1 MPRPVRAPG
10 AVPGRVPSR
19 PIAQKR
25 PTEEL
30 LTPEF
35 LHCFR
40 SLLTGLGDRPG
51 WYAEYARRDPDAA
64 RAHETGHEVPPWD
77 VVRTVLRDLARNAG
91 APDAGPADVAGVHA
105 LHSAA
110 VAAEDARPG
119 SGARLHARL
128 AAAGRAYEVA
138 AARVRDAARAHARV
152 PSDSRAGFLAWAR
165 DDLDRAAARRS
176 ALRSRLGA
184 VLAAAGEPEGSVAGA
199 AGAGTTAPPRG
210 ARFAGA
216 YEAAA
221 AAPAQEAAPSRPAA
235 PSGARFAGAPATEPA
250 ARSARGA
257 AGGPAPVLRGARF
270 AGAPQEAVRPGPPA
284 PDPRWTA
291 EARAEAA
298 TLLRLRAA
306 GDGGAAYRA
315 LSAAAQGPA
324 ERLPYVV
331 RALERTGLGADAGT
345 LVWEVAALP
354 PAGVAAAAA
363 ALAADGREA
372 HARTL
377 LHQTAARPAA
387 EVAVVADLLHSAGH
401 TAEAAELLETV
412 ARARPADAAADVAR
426 ARPALTA
433 LLLAAAARVA
443 PPCRRDLAAAL
454 LRG

>member
-1 MPRPVRAPG
+1 M
-10 AVPGRVPSR
+10 
-19 PIAQKR
+19 
-25 PTEEL
+25 
-30 LTPEF
+30 TPEF

-40 SLLTGLGDRPG
+40 SLLTALGDRPG

-64 RAHETGHEVPPWD
+64 RAHVTGHEVPPWD

-91 APDAGPADVAGVHA
+91 ASDAGPADIGRIHA
-105 LHSAA
+105 LHAAA
-110 VAAEDARPG
+110 VVAEDARPG
-119 SGARLHARL
+119 TGARLYARL
-128 AAAGRAYEVA
+128 AAAERAHEAA
-138 AARVRDAARAHARV
+138 AARARDAARAHARQ
-152 PSDSRAGFLAWAR
+152 PSTSRAGFLAWTH
-165 DDLDRAAARRS
+165 DDLERAAARRA
-176 ALRSRLGA
+176 ALQSRLDA
-184 VLAAAGEPEGSVAGA
+184 VLPATGEPGPGA
-199 AGAGTTAPPRG
+199 PGPARRPRG

-216 YEAAA
+216 YETAA
-221 AAPAQEAAPSRPAA
+221 AAPVEGAAPSRDAA
-235 PSGARFAGAPATEPA
+235 PRGARFAGSPVEEAAPESAPAPRGARFAGAATDGGAGRSTPEPA
-250 ARSARGA
+250 
-257 AGGPAPVLRGARF
+257 PAPRGARF
-270 AGAPQEAVRPGPPA
+270 AGAPKEAVRSGPPA

-298 TLLRLRAA
+298 RLLRLRAA
-306 GDGGAAYRA
+306 GDSGAAYLA

-331 RALERTGLGADAGT
+331 RALERTGLVADAGT
-345 LVWEVAALP
+345 LLWEVAALP
-354 PAGVAAAAA
+354 PAAVAAAVA
-363 ALAADGREA
+363 ALAADRRDE

-401 TAEAAELLETV
+401 TGEAAELLETV

-433 LLLAAAARVA
+433 PLLAAAARVA

>member
-1 MPRPVRAPG
+1 M
-10 AVPGRVPSR
+10 
-19 PIAQKR
+19 
-25 PTEEL
+25 
-30 LTPEF
+30 TPEF

-40 SLLTGLGDRPG
+40 SMIHALGDRPG

-91 APDAGPADVAGVHA
+91 ASDAGPADVGRVHV
-105 LHSAA
+105 LHGAA

-119 SGARLHARL
+119 AGARLHARL
-128 AAAGRAYEVA
+128 AAAQHAHEAA
-138 AARVRDAARAHARV
+138 AARARDAARAHARR
-152 PSDSRAGFLAWAR
+152 PSASRANFLVWAQ
-165 DDLDRAAARRS
+165 DDLERAAGRRAALRDRLDAVLPPAQAPEPARRPQ
-176 ALRSRLGA
+176 GA
-184 VLAAAGEPEGSVAGA
+184 RYAGAYGAAAAAPVQQAAGKPVPPLRGARFAGA
-199 AGAGTTAPPRG
+199 AAEGGGGPSAEPRG

-216 YEAAA
+216 
-221 AAPAQEAAPSRPAA
+221 AAP
-235 PSGARFAGAPATEPA
+235 
-250 ARSARGA
+250 
-257 AGGPAPVLRGARF
+257 RGARF
-270 AGAPQEAVRPGPPA
+270 AGAPEEAVRPGPPA

-298 TLLRLRAA
+298 RLLQLRAA
-306 GDGGAAYRA
+306 GDSGAAYLA

-324 ERLPYVV
+324 ERIPYVV
-331 RALERTGLGADAGT
+331 RALERTGLTADAGT
-345 LVWEVAALP
+345 LLWEVAALP

-363 ALAADGREA
+363 ALAADRRDE

-377 LHQTAARPAA
+377 LHQTAARPPA

-401 TAEAAELLETV
+401 TGEAAELLETV
-412 ARARPADAAADVAR
+412 ARARPADAAADIAR

>member
-1 MPRPVRAPG
+1 M
-10 AVPGRVPSR
+10 
-19 PIAQKR
+19 
-25 PTEEL
+25 
-30 LTPEF
+30 TPEF

-40 SLLTGLGDRPG
+40 SLLTALGDRPG
-51 WYAEYARRDPDAA
+51 WYAEYARRDADAA
-64 RAHETGHEVPPWD
+64 RAHVTGHEVPPWD

-91 APDAGPADVAGVHA
+91 ASDAGPADVGRVHG
-105 LHSAA
+105 LHAAA

-119 SGARLHARL
+119 AGARLYARL
-128 AAAGRAYEVA
+128 AAAERAHEA
-138 AARVRDAARAHARV
+138 AASRARDAARAHARR
-152 PSDSRAGFLAWAR
+152 PSASRAGFLAWSQ
-165 DDLDRAAARRS
+165 DDLERAAARRA
-176 ALRSRLGA
+176 ALQSRLGA
-184 VLAAAGEPEGSVAGA
+184 VLPAAGEKGPAEPGP
-199 AGAGTTAPPRG
+199 TERPRG

-221 AAPAQEAAPSRPAA
+221 AAPVEEAAPARDATPR
-235 PSGARFAGAPATEPA
+235 GARFAGAPAQEPAPRGARFAGAAADGGA
-250 ARSARGA
+250 ARSTAE
-257 AGGPAPVLRGARF
+257 PAPAPRGARF
-270 AGAPQEAVRPGPPA
+270 AGAPKEAVRSGPPA

-298 TLLRLRAA
+298 RLLRLRAA
-306 GDGGAAYRA
+306 GDSGAAYLA

-331 RALERTGLGADAGT
+331 RALERTGLAADAGT
-345 LVWEVAALP
+345 LLWEVAALP
-354 PAGVAAAAA
+354 PAAVADAVA
-363 ALAADGREA
+363 ALAADGRDE

-401 TAEAAELLETV
+401 TGEAAELLETV

-433 LLLAAAARVA
+433 PLLAAAARVA